1 MNRGM
6 KSINK
11 KYVFL
16 LSMLVVSFVVH
27 AQNQSISVPLAGNSW
42 VSTKVGNERV
52 NNNGWV
58 NWEKSGAIFSTYVYV
73 KQKGTLHIA
82 ATIEVPSVISSVNC
96 TVGKKT
102 VTTKLEAGKKEYKLG
117 EFAVNDS
124 GYIRIDMQ
132 GISKT
137 GNEFARIQSLELSGT
152 AVNEKTAF
160 VKSNDGNYFYWGRRG
175 PSVHLNYDVSEV
187 KDDVEWFYNEIVVPE
202 GSDVIGSYFM
212 ANGFAEGYFGMQV
225 NSPTERRILFSVWSP
240 FQTDDPKQIPEDK
253 KIIMLKKGKNI
264 YTGEFGNEG
273 SGGQSYLKYNWK
285 AGETCKF
292 LLRCKPGDN
301 NYTNYTA
308 WFYSNEEKKWLPIA
322 SFNRPATSTYLKR
335 LHSFLENFDPSTGYI
350 TRKAWYQNQWVRTVG
365 GEWKQLAKA
374 TFTGDATAQ
383 KEYRLDY
390 AGGVE
395 GGKFFLQNCGFF
407 NNRTLLRSQFAHT
420 VRQKPPAIDLSELE

>member
-1 MNRGM
+1 
-6 KSINK
+6 
-11 KYVFL
+11 
-16 LSMLVVSFVVH
+16 
-27 AQNQSISVPLAGNSW
+27 
-42 VSTKVGNERV
+42 
-52 NNNGWV
+52 
-58 NWEKSGAIFSTYVYV
+58 
-73 KQKGTLHIA
+73 
-82 ATIEVPSVISSVNC
+82 
-96 TVGKKT
+96 
-102 VTTKLEAGKKEYKLG
+102 
-117 EFAVNDS
+117 
-124 GYIRIDMQ
+124 
-132 GISKT
+132 
-137 GNEFARIQSLELSGT
+137 
-152 AVNEKTAF
+152 
-160 VKSNDGNYFYWGRRG
+160 
-175 PSVHLNYDVSEV
+175 
-187 KDDVEWFYNEIVVPE
+187 
-202 GSDVIGSYFM
+202 
-212 ANGFAEGYFGMQV
+212 
-225 NSPTERRILFSVWSP
+225 
-240 FQTDDPKQIPEDK
+240 
-253 KIIMLKKGKNI
+253 MLKKGKNI

-292 LLRCKPGDN
+292 LLRGKPGDN

-308 WFYSNEEKKWLPIA
+308 WFYSNEEKKWLLIA

-420 VRQKPPAIDLSELE
+420 VKQKPPAIDLSELE

>member
-1 MNRGM
+1 MNRVM

-16 LSMLVVSFVVH
+16 VSMLVLSFVVH
-27 AQNQSISVPLAGNSW
+27 AQNQSITVPLAGNSW

-58 NWEKSGAIFSTYVYV
+58 NWEQAGTTFSTYVYV

-82 ATIEVPSVISSVNC
+82 ATVEVPSGISSINC

-102 VTTKLEAGKKEYKLG
+102 TTTKVEAGKREYSFG
-117 EFAVNDS
+117 EFALSDS

-240 FQTDDPKQIPEDK
+240 FQTDDPKQIPDDK

-292 LLRCKPGDN
+292 LLRGKPGDN

-308 WFYSNEEKKWLPIA
+308 WFYSNEEKKWLLIA

-420 VRQKPPAIDLSELE
+420 VKQKPPAIDLSELE